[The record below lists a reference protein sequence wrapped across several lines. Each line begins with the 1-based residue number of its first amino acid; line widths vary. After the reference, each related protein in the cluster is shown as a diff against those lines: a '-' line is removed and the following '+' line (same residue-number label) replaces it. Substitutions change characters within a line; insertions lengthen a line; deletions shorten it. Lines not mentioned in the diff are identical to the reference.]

1 MPVER
6 DPVEMKKIIDKIC
19 DQVFTDILDEMIK
32 LKASRCQ
39 TFGAETIPGCT
50 KEDKESLLGKLYKN
64 MTKRVY
70 EEGVDG
76 RTLDIT
82 PIDEDDRIEFKPKR
96 LEEGTMLELLTKMEK
111 SIDSFMKKNKQ
122 ENKIDFKEYA
132 IQSTPRKECIQEIGI
147 QDELN
152 KSPLRKSLE
161 NFIGKLIDKVT
172 GIDREHERAQT
183 KDLTKSAKETRE
195 DIGKFTNKI
204 MKEEAAVTSLRR

>member
-6 DPVEMKKIIDKIC
+6 DPIEMKKIIDKIC
-19 DQVFTDILDEMIK
+19 NQVFTDTLDEMIK
-32 LKASRCQ
+32 LKASRSQ
-39 TFGAETIPGCT
+39 TFGAETIPECT
-50 KEDKESLLGKLYKN
+50 KEDKESLLDKMYKN

-76 RTLDIT
+76 RTLDLT
-82 PIDEDDRIEFKPKR
+82 PIHEDDRIEFKPKR
-96 LEEGTMLELLTKMEK
+96 IEEGTMLELLTKMEK
-111 SIDSFMKKNKQ
+111 SINSFMIKNKQ

-132 IQSTPRKECIQEIGI
+132 IQSIPRQDCIKEIGI

-172 GIDREHERAQT
+172 GKDREQERAQT
-183 KDLTKSAKETRE
+183 KDLTKSAKETRV
-195 DIGKFTNKI
+195 DIGKFTHKV
-204 MKEEAAVTSLRR
+204 MKDEAAVTSLRR